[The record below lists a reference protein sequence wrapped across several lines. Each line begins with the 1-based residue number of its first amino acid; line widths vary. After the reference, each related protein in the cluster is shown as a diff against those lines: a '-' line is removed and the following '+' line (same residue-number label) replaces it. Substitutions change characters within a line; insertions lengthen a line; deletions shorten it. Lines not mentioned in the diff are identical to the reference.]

1 MSDFTLVDNYK
12 REMNGYTLKV
22 LYLMEK
28 GWELQYDTST
38 QPFPEVYLRKS
49 GYVSIG
55 EAPSLL
61 DTLLREKLIICD
73 GKYPLSSYKLNKKE
87 FKKLKK

>member
-1 MSDFTLVDNYK
+1 
-12 REMNGYTLKV
+12 MNGYTLKV

-28 GWELQYDTST
+28 GWTLHYDTST
-38 QPFPEVYLRKS
+38 KPFPEVYLIKA

-61 DTLLREKLIICD
+61 DTLLNEKLIICD
-73 GKYPLSSYKLNKKE
+73 GKYPQSTYKLNKKE
-87 FKKLKK
+87 FKKHKK